1 MEPSIWITHDMTH
14 TYGRSTSPEKE
25 EMIIRGRSSHRQTV
39 SKRKRSTTIA
49 QLAYRR
55 PALSSERW
63 RSQER
68 EDSARN
74 ACVRWTAAV
83 RNTDGLEA
91 FCLFI
96 YYYSLRFFLIV
107 SLDSLIFH
115 YPAITK
121 TKQMEYYGWRQ
132 NALIRS
138 LFLFCFAVAI
148 CFHAFSVL
156 LFCFVYGPDFRP
168 LVISRSGDID

>member
-1 MEPSIWITHDMTH
+1 VSDGDLKKGKTAHVTRVYGGQQQYETH
-14 TYGRSTSPEKE
+14 
-25 EMIIRGRSSHRQTV
+25 
-39 SKRKRSTTIA
+39 
-49 QLAYRR
+49 
-55 PALSSERW
+55 
-63 RSQER
+63 
-68 EDSARN
+68 
-74 ACVRWTAAV
+74 
-83 RNTDGLEA
+83 GLEA

-156 LFCFVYGPDFRP
+156 LFCFVYCPDFRP